1 MTCHAAFAL
10 NWRPRAG
17 IQPVK
22 PDKFGS
28 RLLCGMIVCVLG
40 CSPASVPLP
49 AISATK
55 SREVVVDD
63 ALVQFS
69 LVAALAAGDYAD
81 GPPLKRVLAEGDFG
95 VGTFSRLDGEM
106 IMLDG
111 KILQALSDGSIRAAS
126 LDDTTPFAVVTFFD
140 EDGREEN
147 LSAGTLDDL
156 DAQLDK
162 KLPHRNAPYAI
173 RIDGEFASLTLR
185 SVPAQSAP
193 FQPLVEVV
201 KHQTTWR
208 QEKVRGTLVGI
219 RCPAWIGTLNVAG
232 YHWHFLNE
240 DRSNGGHVLGCD
252 LTRGLLRYDECTS
265 LVIRLPQSREFD
277 AFDAGTIN
285 GQDIDRV
292 ERQRH

>member
-1 MTCHAAFAL
+1 MDS
-10 NWRPRAG
+10 
-17 IQPVK
+17 VK
-22 PDKFGS
+22 PQTIGLTVWS
-28 RLLCGMIVCVLG
+28 GVVATLVAG
-40 CSPASVPLP
+40 CSPSTAEFP
-49 AISATK
+49 ARTGAKPPS
-55 SREVVVDD
+55 VVVDD

-69 LVAALAAGDYAD
+69 LVAALAAGDYVD
-81 GPPLKRVLAEGDFG
+81 GPSLTRVLADGDFG

-106 IMLDG
+106 ILLEG
-111 KILQALSDGSIRAAS
+111 QIYQALSDGSIRAAN
-126 LDDTTPFAVVTFFD
+126 LADTSPFAAVTFFD

-147 LSAGTLDDL
+147 LSAATLDDL
-156 DAQLDK
+156 DQQLDK
-162 KLPHRNAPYAI
+162 KLPRRNTPYAL
-173 RIDGEFASLTLR
+173 RIDGEFASVTLR

-208 QEKVRGTLVGI
+208 QEKVQGTLVGI
-219 RCPAWIGTLNVAG
+219 RCPQWIGTLNVAG
-232 YHWHFLNE
+232 YHWHFLSE
-240 DRSNGGHVLGCD
+240 DRKSGGHVLGCE

-265 LVIRLPQSREFD
+265 LVIQLPQSRAFD

>member
-1 MTCHAAFAL
+1 
-10 NWRPRAG
+10 
-17 IQPVK
+17 VK
-22 PDKFGS
+22 PVRFG
-28 RLLCGMIVCVLG
+28 LVVLCGWMAACAPG
-40 CSPASVPLP
+40 CSPASVP
-49 AISATK
+49 SATK
-55 SREVVVDD
+55 SATKPPAIEVAD

-81 GPPLKRVLAEGDFG
+81 GPPLRRVLADGDFG

-106 IMLDG
+106 IVLDG
-111 KILQALSDGSIRAAS
+111 KIFQALADGSIRAAN
-126 LDDTTPFAVVTFFD
+126 LDDTSPFAVVTFFN
-140 EDGREEN
+140 EDGREN
-147 LSAGTLDDL
+147 DVSAATLDEL
-156 DAQLDK
+156 DGQLDK
-162 KLPHRNAPYAI
+162 KLPHRNSPYAI
-173 RIDGEFASLTLR
+173 RIDGECASLTLR

-208 QEKVRGTLVGI
+208 LDNVRGTLVGI
-219 RCPAWIGTLNVAG
+219 RCPSWIGTLNVAG
-232 YHWHFLNE
+232 YHWHFLSD
-240 DRSNGGHVLGCD
+240 DRSTGGHVLGCD